1 MLVWPLRC
9 PSWRLVRTRESHC
22 LTWLLPFCLHQPSLL
37 GPSVVRVLEG
47 RLLPPGCAP
56 GGGSN
61 PLDLILL
68 DIAPNSLRKVLL
80 KNKRLKQWL
89 FFIVQKHDF
98 FITTNLYHF
107 PPSLYFLQLL
117 PHKFKQTLP
126 LQLLLVVVFQSQQ
139 WDSKTTS
146 LDPPF
151 AFLVSVVTPVYM
163 LSAQVWESMKE
174 RWEGMQHSS
183 LGSGLSHSV

>member
-98 FITTNLYHF
+98 SLSQQTYTISLHPFTSSNSSLINLNK
-107 PPSLYFLQLL
+107 PSLSSCFWSWCFNHSSGILRQPLL
-117 PHKFKQTLP
+117 T
-126 LQLLLVVVFQSQQ
+126 LLL
-139 WDSKTTS
+139 
-146 LDPPF
+146 
-151 AFLVSVVTPVYM
+151 
-163 LSAQVWESMKE
+163 LS
-174 RWEGMQHSS
+174 
-183 LGSGLSHSV
+183 

>member
-1 MLVWPLRC
+1 M
-9 PSWRLVRTRESHC
+9 
-22 LTWLLPFCLHQPSLL
+22 
-37 GPSVVRVLEG
+37 
-47 RLLPPGCAP
+47 
-56 GGGSN
+56 
-61 PLDLILL
+61 I
-68 DIAPNSLRKVLL
+68 
-80 KNKRLKQWL
+80 
-89 FFIVQKHDF
+89 F

-174 RWEGMQHSS
+174 R
-183 LGSGLSHSV
+183 